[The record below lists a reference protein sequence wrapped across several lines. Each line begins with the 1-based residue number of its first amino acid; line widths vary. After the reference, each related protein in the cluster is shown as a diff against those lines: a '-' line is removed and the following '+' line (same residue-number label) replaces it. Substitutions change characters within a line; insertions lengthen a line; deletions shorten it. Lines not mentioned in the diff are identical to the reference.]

1 MIIGLH
7 KGLKRA
13 FFDLSSNPAK
23 AVPFKEQVVE
33 VPSYMDICL
42 SQIESYDYR
51 DTAEFE
57 AFYE

>member
-7 KGLKRA
+7 KGLQRA
-13 FFDLSSNPAK
+13 YFELSSDPSK
-23 AVPFKEQVVE
+23 AVPFKDQVNDV
-33 VPSYMDICL
+33 SAYMEICR

-57 AFYE
+57 AFQE